1 MKLVRPKARLNDSI
15 ITLATETS
23 EITNSKIIRRRNSE
37 INTSIDKKRKT
48 NFETNAAK
56 ICYIPSNKIS
66 IGLNQTGE
74 NSISLPNSRQ
84 SSKDHHHPYI
94 EKEAQNTRR
103 FQRNTERVYDSLKN
117 ATINLVEEVEEC
129 NIEECLQ

>member
-1 MKLVRPKARLNDSI
+1 MKLARPKARLNDSV

-23 EITNSKIIRRRNSE
+23 ELANSKIIRRRNSE

-48 NFETNAAK
+48 NYETNAAK

-66 IGLNQTGE
+66 ISLSQTGE

-84 SSKDHHHPYI
+84 SSKEHLNPYA

-117 ATINLVEEVEEC
+117 ATIDLVEEEEC